1 MERRKST
8 VLRKRLTVH
17 LWQANILAF
26 LFLVLI
32 VAGGFGFQ
40 MKRLSLAFMDEAKDH
55 ARLAADIIL
64 LNTQNAI
71 MAEDVTGKI
80 LATFLG
86 NTARFVKYLESVE
99 PFSEEELSAFS
110 EESSLAGVGIIR
122 SDGSRTEGP
131 QGWSGGQH
139 LEICTDNSGLTLLPA
154 KHLFVFSTTM
164 NSDAGCIYVG
174 IKADRIEKLQRKIG
188 LDRTLS
194 EIRTLQGVNY
204 ARLIHQGQGSDSEWA
219 YHGTGSN
226 EPTTAFVVRDGSPV
240 VEVCMLTRGG
250 KLVIGMDAAPLHENR
265 QRMWRYFIMFSGVL
279 ILVGVC
285 LTLALYRHQT
295 TYVKKIRDYERELSE
310 QREDAALGRSAAT
323 IAHEIRNPL
332 NSVAMGLQRLQIEA
346 HDLPKNQRSLI
357 KIMFEELKRTNKI
370 ISDMLAYSRPIEP
383 ANERI
388 ALAGIVQDQLSL
400 MAGHFQ
406 DTDILVSEHLEDHA
420 VRGDPDLLRQVV
432 GNLLRNAAEAQSR
445 GGKIEISVNREG
457 GNVFLT
463 VQNKGGVPEQEG
475 IDRIFE
481 PYYSTKT
488 IGSGLGLA
496 VCRRIIKAHGGNIH
510 ATLPQPDLFA
520 IIVSLPAAES

>member
-1 MERRKST
+1 MERRKGT

-40 MKRLSLAFMDEAKDH
+40 MKKLSLAFMDEAKDH

-71 MAEDVTGKI
+71 MAEDVTEKI

-86 NTARFVKYLESVE
+86 NTARFVEYLESVE

-110 EESSLAGVGIIR
+110 EESSLAGVSIIR

-139 LEICTDNSGLTLLPA
+139 LEICRDNSGLTLLPA
-154 KHLFVFSTTM
+154 KHLFVFSTAM

-188 LDRTLS
+188 LGRTLR
-194 EIRTLQGVNY
+194 EIRNLQGVNY
-204 ARLIHQGQGSDSEWA
+204 ARLIHQSRGSGSEWT
-219 YHGTGSN
+219 YHGTGN
-226 EPTTAFVVRDGSPV
+226 EPTTAFVVQNGNPV
-240 VEVCMLTRGG
+240 VEVCMLTREG
-250 KLVIGMDAAPLHENR
+250 KLVIGMDATPLHKNR
-265 QRMWRYFIMFSGVL
+265 QRMRGYFILFSGVL
-279 ILVGVC
+279 ILVGAC

-332 NSVAMGLQRLQIEA
+332 NSIAMGLQRLQIEA

-383 ANERI
+383 VNGRI
-388 ALAGIVQDQLSL
+388 VLAGIVQDQLSL

-406 DTDILVSEHLEDHA
+406 DTDSSVSEHLENHA

-445 GGKIEISVNREG
+445 GGKIEISVHRKG

-463 VQNKGGVPEQEG
+463 VQNKGGIPEQEE